1 MKCTYIQ
8 CLQDYFQ
15 LFLFQVISS
24 AISTN
29 SGHGHKQFCSSKF
42 QPMLKNKIQTI
53 GRMEEIQVILK
64 WVFRKLMNRVHLEI
78 KWIHILIRQNIKA
91 EFIRHFFRSLV
102 QKFQMNIILLSLY
115 TKGTKNLPALKV
127 IKLFSNLN
135 QEEFFSH
142 SRNYNLRSAYIHM
155 DIYINGYL
163 WKESQLNEEPHFQ
176 RDVRKSNQNR
186 FRK

>member
-1 MKCTYIQ
+1 
-8 CLQDYFQ
+8 
-15 LFLFQVISS
+15 
-24 AISTN
+24 
-29 SGHGHKQFCSSKF
+29 
-42 QPMLKNKIQTI
+42 
-53 GRMEEIQVILK
+53 
-64 WVFRKLMNRVHLEI
+64 
-78 KWIHILIRQNIKA
+78 
-91 EFIRHFFRSLV
+91 
-102 QKFQMNIILLSLY
+102 MNIILLSLY

-163 WKESQLNEEPHFQ
+163 GKESQLNEEPHFQ